1 MMLPGAKIKKGMTI
15 LIDNVI
21 YAVIDHHFNKPGKG
35 GAFIR
40 FKLKNVRTGAV
51 VEKNFRSEEKF
62 EKIVFEDKD
71 VEFLYRD
78 GDLFHFMDQ
87 NTFDQLAIPLE
98 NMGGNE
104 KYLVENMSVQVA
116 YYNNELLGLE
126 IPPSVDLKVA
136 ETDPGLKGD
145 TVSGATKPATLESGL
160 VIQVPLFVNKG
171 DVVKVDTSED
181 TYLGRA

>member
-1 MMLPGAKIKKGMTI
+1 
-15 LIDNVI
+15 
-21 YAVIDHHFNKPGKG
+21 
-35 GAFIR
+35 
-40 FKLKNVRTGAV
+40 
-51 VEKNFRSEEKF
+51 
-62 EKIVFEDKD
+62 
-71 VEFLYRD
+71 
-78 GDLFHFMDQ
+78 
-87 NTFDQLAIPLE
+87 
-98 NMGGNE
+98 
-104 KYLVENMSVQVA
+104 MSVQVA

-136 ETDPGLKGD
+136 ETDPGLRGD